1 MMVMADAGFVFLA
14 MPKAGSTALERH
26 FSKHAQILF
35 RRPPGMKHVSA
46 ATFESVMAPWL
57 ERFGQAR
64 SSYETLC
71 LARHPVDRAVSW
83 WRYRSRPGASAEKS
97 TVDVPFPVFAE
108 RLVSGDVPLGTAW
121 NFVTSVDG
129 STVIVDRIY
138 RYEHL
143 ADAADWMAER
153 LGVSAPELGR
163 ANVSPARDVDIDPG
177 VRAMLESHYADDVR
191 LYESA
196 R

>member
-1 MMVMADAGFVFLA
+1 MMAMADAGFVFLA

-35 RRPPGMKHVSA
+35 RRPPGMKHMSA
-46 ATFESVMAPWL
+46 ATFESVIAPWL
-57 ERFGQAR
+57 ERFGQPR
-64 SSYETLC
+64 SGYETLC

-83 WRYRSRPGASAEKS
+83 WRYRSRPGTAAEKS
-97 TVDVPFPVFAE
+97 TSDLPFAVFAE
-108 RLVSGDVPLGTAW
+108 RLVSGEVPLGTAW
-121 NFVTSVDG
+121 NFVTTVDN
-129 STVIVDRIY
+129 STVLVDRVY

-143 ADAADWMAER
+143 GDAADWMAER
-153 LGVSAPELGR
+153 LGVPAPQLDR
-163 ANVSPARDVDIDPG
+163 ANVSPAREVAVDPG
-177 VRAMLESHYADDVR
+177 VRAMLEAHYADDVR